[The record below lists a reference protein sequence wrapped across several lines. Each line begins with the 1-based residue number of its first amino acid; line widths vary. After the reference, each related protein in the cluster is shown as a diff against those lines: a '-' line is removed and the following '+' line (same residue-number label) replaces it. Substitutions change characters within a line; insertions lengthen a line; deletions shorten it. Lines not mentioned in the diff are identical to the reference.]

1 MTDRRPVVI
10 PAGAWPRRMG
20 ADLAAGYVR
29 ETPREG
35 LLKRAEIKTLRRVL
49 QQERKERAKASKAH
63 QPAAR
68 ARRPRTAPR
77 TLTGARLFTLT
88 HDPFPAR
95 TKTSLLNT
103 AFDDPSL
110 ERICNHSSDNSPKM
124 LVSISGSSRASPVEG
139 DANRRGSEASVAVV
153 TAGRA

>member
-1 MTDRRPVVI
+1 
-10 PAGAWPRRMG
+10 MG

-77 TLTGARLFTLT
+77 TLTGARSGSGEARYARLFTLT

-95 TKTSLLNT
+95 TKTALLNT

-110 ERICNHSSDNSPKM
+110 EEICNHSSDNSPKM

-139 DANRRGSEASVAVV
+139 DANRRGREASVAVV